1 MHNIEFYKNIF
12 PTEDDL
18 TRIWNIEIN
27 KLFSENSNGCS
38 SFSKQGM
45 ITTGYVL
52 GGQPGS
58 GKSFITNKIINQDHN
73 VVCINGDLY
82 RRWHPFYSEIQEKFG
97 KDSSKITAPFAGKV
111 TEALI
116 KRAIEEKY
124 NVLIE
129 GTFRT
134 AETPLK
140 TLQNLK
146 DNGYRTVVLIKTCP
160 AEVSWNRCLS
170 RYEEGLKEQQGNQ
183 RYTAKEHHD
192 LVVSNLAKNA
202 DTVFKSGLVDMFMVV
217 GDSGKVIFDSTKNNL
232 NLNPSHSISK
242 ELGLD
247 KDFSR

>member
-1 MHNIEFYKNIF
+1 MEQIKLDNSIEYMNVVPSKERLNH
-12 PTEDDL
+12 
-18 TRIWNIEIN
+18 IWN
-27 KLFSENSNGCS
+27 
-38 SFSKQGM
+38 M
-45 ITTGYVL
+45 ITNYGQITSSVISAPSGYVL
-52 GGQPGS
+52 GGQPGA
-58 GKSFITNKIINQDHN
+58 GKSYLTKSIKSKNSN
-73 VVCINGDLY
+73 VVAIVGDDF
-82 RRWHPFYSEIQEKFG
+82 RRWHPNFSEIQEKFG

-111 TEALI
+111 TEAMI

-242 ELGLD
+242 ELGLG
-247 KDFSR
+247 KDLSR

>member
-58 GKSFITNKIINQDHN
+58 GKSFTTNKIINQDHN

-97 KDSSKITAPFAGKV
+97 KDSSKITAPFARKV

-116 KRAIEEKY
+116 KRAIEEK
-124 NVLIE
+124 
-129 GTFRT
+129 
-134 AETPLK
+134 
-140 TLQNLK
+140 
-146 DNGYRTVVLIKTCP
+146 
-160 AEVSWNRCLS
+160 
-170 RYEEGLKEQQGNQ
+170 
-183 RYTAKEHHD
+183 
-192 LVVSNLAKNA
+192 
-202 DTVFKSGLVDMFMVV
+202 
-217 GDSGKVIFDSTKNNL
+217 
-232 NLNPSHSISK
+232 
-242 ELGLD
+242 
-247 KDFSR
+247 

>member
-52 GGQPGS
+52 GGQPVS
-58 GKSFITNKIINQDHN
+58 GKSFITNKIINQDHS

-116 KRAIEEKY
+116 KRAIEEK
-124 NVLIE
+124 
-129 GTFRT
+129 
-134 AETPLK
+134 
-140 TLQNLK
+140 
-146 DNGYRTVVLIKTCP
+146 
-160 AEVSWNRCLS
+160 
-170 RYEEGLKEQQGNQ
+170 
-183 RYTAKEHHD
+183 
-192 LVVSNLAKNA
+192 
-202 DTVFKSGLVDMFMVV
+202 
-217 GDSGKVIFDSTKNNL
+217 
-232 NLNPSHSISK
+232 
-242 ELGLD
+242 
-247 KDFSR
+247 